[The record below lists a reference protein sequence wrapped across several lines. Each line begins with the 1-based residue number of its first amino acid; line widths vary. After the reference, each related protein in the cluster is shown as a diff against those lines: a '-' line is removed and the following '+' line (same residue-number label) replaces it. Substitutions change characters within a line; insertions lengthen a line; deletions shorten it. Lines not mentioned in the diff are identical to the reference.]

1 LTRSI
6 QNGKNGAP
14 NIPRLSRRIYDKQA
28 FGRTYGPGV
37 LFHLRDEF
45 PKRIH
50 LDEILEIITMEIY
63 DKFFTEAELKDLL
76 AFYKSPTGRKFIA
89 ILPQISA
96 EMLPRLGQLMDPP
109 AALLAT
115 ELLEDEIKRLTG
127 KQN

>member
-1 LTRSI
+1 
-6 QNGKNGAP
+6 
-14 NIPRLSRRIYDKQA
+14 
-28 FGRTYGPGV
+28 
-37 LFHLRDEF
+37 
-45 PKRIH
+45 
-50 LDEILEIITMEIY
+50 
-63 DKFFTEAELKDLL
+63 LKDLL

-96 EMLPRLGQLMDPP
+96 KMLPRLGQLMDPP